1 MPWSKITPELLERVP
16 EVGGRI
22 SIVSLVLHGAVSL
35 VVFPIVLLIGR
46 PDIRQFAGQL
56 VTMGLMAT
64 MLFMLLTLFIPF
76 FLSVLLLTRSI
87 YRAPAPTFIS
97 PPDPRPRFEQLHD
110 AVCLEGRAWL
120 EAARDAVGLQ
130 RYEAHMDE
138 VLRRYRLLTDAP
150 ARSEA

>member
-1 MPWSKITPELLERVP
+1 MPWSKITPELLERVT
-16 EVGGRI
+16 EVGWRI
-22 SIVSLVLHGAVSL
+22 SIPSLVLHGAVIL
-35 VVFPIVLLIGR
+35 FGR
-46 PDIRQFAGQL
+46 PYLSQIEVARDL
-56 VTMGLMAT
+56 VTMGVMAT
-64 MLFMLLTLFIPF
+64 ALLMVLTLFGPF
-76 FLSVLLLTRSI
+76 FFVAFSFYFSLFRS
-87 YRAPAPTFIS
+87 PAPTFVS
-97 PPDPRPRFEQLHD
+97 LPDARPRFEQLHD